1 MLKHAR
7 GVKMSDIMSISRLR
21 MGTDGKG
28 VTTLVGFHGCPLFC
42 KYCANDHCHRTDM
55 KRADYTPEELISVL
69 SIDEPY
75 FMMTGGGVTFGGGEP
90 LVQAE
95 FIHEVCLKMKKAWR
109 RTIETSL
116 YAPWKDVELLVHDI
130 DYWYIDIKDIDNE
143 IYKSYT
149 GKSNEGVIDNLKK
162 LLKIVSPDKICIRM
176 PLIPGYNTEDSRRQG
191 IDFIANEISSKVS
204 LDLFRYIR

>member
-1 MLKHAR
+1 
-7 GVKMSDIMSISRLR
+7 MSDIMSISRLR

-28 VTTLVGFHGCPLFC
+28 VTTLVGFHGCPLSC
-42 KYCANDHCHRTDM
+42 KYCANDHCHRADIE
-55 KRADYTPEELISVL
+55 RADYTPEELIRVL

-95 FIHEVCLKMKKAWR
+95 FIHEVCLKMKKDWR

-116 YAPWKDVELLVHDI
+116 YAPWKAVELLADDI

-162 LLKIVSPDKICIRM
+162 LFEIVSPEKVCIRM
-176 PLIPGYNTEDSRRQG
+176 PLIPGYNTEDSRKRG
-191 IDFIANEISSKVS
+191 VNFIANEISRKVS
-204 LDLFRYIR
+204 IDLFRYIR